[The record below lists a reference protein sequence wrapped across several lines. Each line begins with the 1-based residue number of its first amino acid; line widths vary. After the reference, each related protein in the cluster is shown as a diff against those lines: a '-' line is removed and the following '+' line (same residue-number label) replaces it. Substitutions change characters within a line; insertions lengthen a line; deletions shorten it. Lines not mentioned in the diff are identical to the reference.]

1 MRIGCKRGKDGGTID
16 DANERRGSEAIEG
29 AKGGFVELAQEGGGG
44 MKIFEKRKCGYRR
57 EIRILGLRVFA
68 YGKSNIIQ
76 EGKGNTFINIPP
88 WLDLV
93 CYGDNNTVEFGPNT
107 SFCGR
112 IQIGEPKFPV
122 HGCVVKVGEGTV
134 SGGCWMILM
143 EHDSKVTI
151 GKNCGIAPDVEFWC
165 SDTHSMVNE
174 AGEVVN
180 RGRFIEVGDHVWIG
194 KRAAIMKNTKIP
206 DGCIVGFGAI
216 VSSGVKAEAKSII
229 AGNPAKVVR
238 TGINWNGAR
247 PDAISNHPIL

>member
-1 MRIGCKRGKDGGTID
+1 
-16 DANERRGSEAIEG
+16 
-29 AKGGFVELAQEGGGG
+29 
-44 MKIFEKRKCGYRR
+44 
-57 EIRILGLRVFA
+57 
-68 YGKSNIIQ
+68 
-76 EGKGNTFINIPP
+76 
-88 WLDLV
+88 
-93 CYGDNNTVEFGPNT
+93 
-107 SFCGR
+107 
-112 IQIGEPKFPV
+112 
-122 HGCVVKVGEGTV
+122 
-134 SGGCWMILM
+134 MILM